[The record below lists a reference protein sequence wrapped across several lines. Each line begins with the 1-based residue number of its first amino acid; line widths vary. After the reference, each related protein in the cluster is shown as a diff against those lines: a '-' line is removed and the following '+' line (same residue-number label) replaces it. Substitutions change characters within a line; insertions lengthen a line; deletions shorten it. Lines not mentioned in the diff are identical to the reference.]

1 LPKKPVSQ
9 GATSNQR
16 EGEIK
21 EEKEEKV
28 VGDYTKKEEPSEQLT
43 VESKEEQVEVPTTT
57 SGSDNKANSEDASTE
72 EMKPAKQNVHQA
84 SRDSSQKLL
93 CDKFLTCISVIHIIS
108 DQMSCVK

>member
-72 EMKPAKQNVHQA
+72 EMKPAKQNVVRVCHRLF
-84 SRDSSQKLL
+84 SR
-93 CDKFLTCISVIHIIS
+93 CIYLF
-108 DQMSCVK
+108 M